1 MLVNFS
7 SSWYNLA
14 MKTKIFVDFDGT
26 IFNTQAFREKLFD
39 IFVMAGF
46 DEDEIRNTYVAES
59 LDFLYSAHGQMKRL
73 FKIHEFDMEKAKKR
87 LDKLIKSASDLLFDD
102 FEPFIKNI
110 DRNRFLVN
118 LMTLGNI
125 EFQKKRV
132 EALCIGHFFDNIYYC
147 DKQKWDF
154 LDDIVDIN
162 EKFIII
168 DDRADTM
175 EKIAKKFKR
184 SFPIFINRP
193 QKDLDDPVLQ
203 NQHDFNGIEVKS
215 LKQVGQYF

>member
-1 MLVNFS
+1 
-7 SSWYNLA
+7 

-26 IFNTQAFREKLFD
+26 IFNTQAFRQKMFD

-46 DEDEIRNTYVAES
+46 DEDEIRNTYIAES
-59 LDFLYSAHGQMKRL
+59 LDFLYSAYGQMERL
-73 FKIHEFDMEKAKKR
+73 FKIHEFDIEKARIR
-87 LDKLIKSASDLLFDD
+87 LDKLIKSSFDLLFDD

-110 DRNRFLVN
+110 NRENFLVN
-118 LMTLGNI
+118 LITLGNV

-132 EALCIGHFFDNIYYC
+132 EALGLVPLFDNIYYC

-154 LDDIVDIN
+154 LNDIVDIA

-184 SFPIFINRP
+184 SFPILINRP
-193 QKDLDDPVLQ
+193 QKDLDDPVLL

-215 LKQVGQYF
+215 LKQVGHYL